1 MMVGRV
7 YKARK
12 LPATVEQNGWYE
24 TLPFPSAARR
34 VEGSLSADF
43 AVVGAGICGLTAAR
57 RLGEL
62 RPDASVAL
70 IEATR
75 VGFGTSGRNAG
86 FLLKGHSHGGEKDL
100 ELGKRNDRLCEAGLE
115 YIRKTVMHH
124 QIQCQWSD
132 WGRIYVASGA
142 PGETHLDHLAHG
154 LEGIGTAYRTVDRD
168 ELETITGT
176 RFYSRGI
183 RADGTALMQPA
194 ALMRGLGATLPVNV
208 TLYEESPVSEIHR
221 QNGVRLICSAGEV
234 QAKQV
239 ILANHVFA
247 EELGIARFRVVPIAL
262 YASLTRP
269 LTQDE
274 LPLVGGGAEFGLLP
288 SSPNGS
294 TVRLTQ
300 DGRVLMR
307 NTLNY
312 GRSKRYGEAEMT
324 AALVNHREGI
334 RRRWPDLA
342 DIELEGTW
350 GGILGF
356 TRNGGIVC
364 GEMAPGLHAVMTT
377 DAAPLTRG
385 AAAAK
390 LLAEQVCGVESALLQ
405 DLNRLPRAA
414 LLPPDPFLRMIVN
427 RRLHKNAT
435 EEAGEL

>member
-1 MMVGRV
+1 MVGRS

-12 LPATVEQNGWYE
+12 LPVDAEQNGWFSALSDP
-24 TLPFPSAARR
+24 LPARR
-34 VEGSLSADF
+34 IEGAVKVDF

-62 RPDASVAL
+62 QPDASVAL

-86 FLLKGHSHGGEKDL
+86 FLLKGHSHGGEKDMA
-100 ELGKRNDRLCEAGLE
+100 LGKRNDRLCEAGLE
-115 YIRKTVMHH
+115 YIRNTVMHH

-142 PGETHLDHLAHG
+142 PGETHLNHLADG
-154 LEGIGTAYRTVDRD
+154 LEGIGTAYSTVDRD
-168 ELETITGT
+168 EMESITGT

-194 ALMRGLGATLPVNV
+194 ALMRGLGATLPANV
-208 TLYEESPVSEIHR
+208 TLYEESPVSEIYR
-221 QNGVRLICSAGEV
+221 GDGVQLVCSEGEV
-234 QAKQV
+234 QAKQA

-247 EELGIARFRVVPIAL
+247 EELGIARFRVVPVSL

-269 LTQDE
+269 LTEEE
-274 LPLVGGGAEFGLLP
+274 LQLVGGGAEFGLLP

-300 DGRVLMR
+300 DGRILMR
-307 NTLNY
+307 NTLTY
-312 GRSKRYGEAEMT
+312 GRSKRFGAAEMAT
-324 AALVNHREGI
+324 ALANHREGI
-334 RRRWPDLA
+334 RRRWPDLV
-342 DIELEGTW
+342 DIELDGTW

-364 GEMAPGLHAVMTT
+364 GEMAPCLYAVMTT

-390 LLAEQVCGVESALLQ
+390 LLAEQICGVDSALLQ

-427 RRLHKNAT
+427 RRLHKNETA
-435 EEAGEL
+435 EANEL

>member
-1 MMVGRV
+1 MAGRA

-12 LPATVEQNGWYE
+12 LPADAEQNGWYAA
-24 TLPFPSAARR
+24 LPDPLPARR
-34 VEGSLSADF
+34 VEGSVSVDF

-62 RPDASVAL
+62 RPDDSVAL

-100 ELGKRNDRLCEAGLE
+100 ELGKSNDRLCEAGLE
-115 YIRKTVMHH
+115 YIRETVMHH

-154 LEGIGTAYRTVDRD
+154 LEGIGTEYSTVDQ
-168 ELETITGT
+168 EEMEAITGT

-183 RADGTALMQPA
+183 RADDGALMQPA
-194 ALMRGLGATLPVNV
+194 ALMRGLGSTMPANV

-221 QNGVRLICSAGEV
+221 GDGVRLVCAAGEV

-247 EELGIARFRVVPIAL
+247 EELGIARFRVVPITL

-269 LTQDE
+269 LAPEE

-300 DGRVLMR
+300 DGRILMR
-307 NTLNY
+307 NTMTY
-312 GRSKRYGEAEMT
+312 GRSKRFGAPEMT
-324 AALVNHREGI
+324 EALANHREGI

-342 DIELEGTW
+342 DIELDGTW

-356 TRNGGIVC
+356 TRNCGIVC
-364 GEMAPGLHAVMTT
+364 GEMALGLHAVMTT

-390 LLAEQVCGVESALLQ
+390 LLAERICGHDSALLQ
-405 DLNRLPRAA
+405 DLNRLPKAA

-427 RRLHKNAT
+427 RRLHKNET

>member
-1 MMVGRV
+1 MAGRV
-7 YKARK
+7 HRARK
-12 LPATVEQNGWYE
+12 LPETEEQNGWYAA
-24 TLPFPSAARR
+24 LPDPPPARR
-34 VEGSLSADF
+34 LEGTVTADF
-43 AVVGAGICGLTAAR
+43 AVVGAGVCGLTAAR

-62 RPDASVAL
+62 RPDDSIAL

-115 YIRKTVMHH
+115 YIRDTVMHH

-154 LEGIGTAYRTVDRD
+154 LEGIGTAYNMVEQD
-168 ELETITGT
+168 ELESITGT

-183 RADGTALMQPA
+183 RAGDTALMQPA
-194 ALMRGLGATLPVNV
+194 SLMRGLGTTMPANV
-208 TLYEESPVSEIHR
+208 TLYEESPVAEIHR
-221 QNGVRLICSAGEV
+221 GDGVRLVCSDGEV

-247 EELGIARFRVVPIAL
+247 EELGIARFRVVPITL

-269 LTQDE
+269 LTADE
-274 LPLVGGGAEFGLLP
+274 LPLVGGGGEFGLLP

-300 DGRVLMR
+300 DGRILMR
-307 NTLNY
+307 NTLTY
-312 GRSKRYGEAEMT
+312 GRSKRFGADEM
-324 AALVNHREGI
+324 AQALANHREGI

-342 DIELEGTW
+342 DIELDGTW

-390 LLAEQVCGVESALLQ
+390 LLAEQICGVESALLQ

-427 RRLHKNAT
+427 RRLHRHET

>member
-1 MMVGRV
+1 MVGRS

-12 LPATVEQNGWYE
+12 LPADAEQNGWFSALSDP
-24 TLPFPSAARR
+24 LPARR
-34 VEGSLSADF
+34 IEGAVKVDF

-62 RPDASVAL
+62 QPDASVAL

-86 FLLKGHSHGGEKDL
+86 FLLKGHSHGGEKDMA
-100 ELGKRNDRLCEAGLE
+100 LGKRNDRLCEAGLE
-115 YIRKTVMHH
+115 YIRNTVMHH

-142 PGETHLDHLAHG
+142 PGETHLNHLADG
-154 LEGIGTAYRTVDRD
+154 LEGIGTAYSTVDRD
-168 ELETITGT
+168 EMESITGT

-194 ALMRGLGATLPVNV
+194 ALMRGLGATLPANV
-208 TLYEESPVSEIHR
+208 TLYEESPVTEIYRGDGVQLVCSE
-221 QNGVRLICSAGEV
+221 GEV
-234 QAKQV
+234 QAKQA

-247 EELGIARFRVVPIAL
+247 EELGIARFRVVPVSL

-269 LTQDE
+269 LTEEE
-274 LPLVGGGAEFGLLP
+274 LQLVGGGAEFGLLP

-300 DGRVLMR
+300 DGRILMR
-307 NTLNY
+307 NTLTY
-312 GRSKRYGEAEMT
+312 GRSKRFGAAEMAT
-324 AALVNHREGI
+324 ALANHREGI
-334 RRRWPDLA
+334 RRRWPDLV
-342 DIELEGTW
+342 DIELDGTW

-364 GEMAPGLHAVMTT
+364 GEMAPSLYAVMTT

-390 LLAEQVCGVESALLQ
+390 LLAEQICGVDSALLQ

-427 RRLHKNAT
+427 RRLHKNETA
-435 EEAGEL
+435 EANEL

>member
-1 MMVGRV
+1 MAGRA

-12 LPATVEQNGWYE
+12 LPADAEQNGWYAA
-24 TLPFPSAARR
+24 LPDPLPARR
-34 VEGSLSADF
+34 VEGSVSVDF

-62 RPDASVAL
+62 RPHDSVAL

-100 ELGKRNDRLCEAGLE
+100 ELGKSNDRLCEAGLE
-115 YIRKTVMHH
+115 YIRETVMHH

-154 LEGIGTAYRTVDRD
+154 LEGIGTEYSTVDQ
-168 ELETITGT
+168 EEMEAITGT

-183 RADGTALMQPA
+183 RADDGALMQPA
-194 ALMRGLGATLPVNV
+194 ALMRGLGATMPANV

-221 QNGVRLICSAGEV
+221 GDGVRLVCAAGEV

-247 EELGIARFRVVPIAL
+247 EELGIARFRVVPITL

-269 LTQDE
+269 LTPEE

-300 DGRVLMR
+300 DGRILMR
-307 NTLNY
+307 NTMTY
-312 GRSKRYGEAEMT
+312 GRSKRFGAPEMT
-324 AALVNHREGI
+324 EALANHREGI

-342 DIELEGTW
+342 DIELDGTW

-356 TRNGGIVC
+356 TRNCGIVC
-364 GEMAPGLHAVMTT
+364 GEMALGLHAVMTT

-390 LLAEQVCGVESALLQ
+390 LLAERICGHDSALLQ
-405 DLNRLPRAA
+405 DLNRLPKAA

-427 RRLHKNAT
+427 RRLHKNET

>member
-1 MMVGRV
+1 MAGRA

-12 LPATVEQNGWYE
+12 LPADEEQNGWYAA
-24 TLPFPSAARR
+24 LPDPLPARR
-34 VEGSLSADF
+34 VEGSVSVDF

-62 RPDASVAL
+62 RPDDSVAL

-100 ELGKRNDRLCEAGLE
+100 ELGKSNDRLCEAGLE
-115 YIRKTVMHH
+115 YIRETVMHH

-154 LEGIGTAYRTVDRD
+154 LEGIGTEYSTVDR
-168 ELETITGT
+168 EEMETITGT

-183 RADGTALMQPA
+183 RADDGALMQPA
-194 ALMRGLGATLPVNV
+194 ALMRGLGATMPANV
-208 TLYEESPVSEIHR
+208 TLYEESPVSEIYR
-221 QNGVRLICSAGEV
+221 GDGVRLVCTAGEV

-247 EELGIARFRVVPIAL
+247 EELGIARFRVVPITL
-262 YASLTRP
+262 YARLTRP
-269 LTQDE
+269 LTPEE

-300 DGRVLMR
+300 DGRILMR
-307 NTLNY
+307 NTMTY
-312 GRSKRYGEAEMT
+312 GRSKRFGAPEMT
-324 AALVNHREGI
+324 EALANHREGI

-342 DIELEGTW
+342 DIELDGTW

-364 GEMAPGLHAVMTT
+364 GEMALGLHAVMTT

-390 LLAEQVCGVESALLQ
+390 LLAEQICGHDSALLK
-405 DLNRLPRAA
+405 DLNRLPKAA

-427 RRLHKNAT
+427 RRLHKNET

>member
-1 MMVGRV
+1 MAGRA

-12 LPATVEQNGWYE
+12 LPADEEQNGWYAA
-24 TLPFPSAARR
+24 LPDPRPARR
-34 VEGSLSADF
+34 VEGSVSVDF

-62 RPDASVAL
+62 RPDDSVAL

-100 ELGKRNDRLCEAGLE
+100 ELGKSNDRLCEAGLE
-115 YIRKTVMHH
+115 YIRETVMHH

-132 WGRIYVASGA
+132 WGRIYVVSGA

-154 LEGIGTAYRTVDRD
+154 LGVIGTEYSTVDR
-168 ELETITGT
+168 EEMEAITGT

-183 RADGTALMQPA
+183 RADDGALMQPA
-194 ALMRGLGATLPVNV
+194 ALMRGLGATMPANV

-221 QNGVRLICSAGEV
+221 GDGVRLVCAAGEV

-247 EELGIARFRVVPIAL
+247 EELGIARFRVVPITL

-269 LTQDE
+269 LTPEE

-300 DGRVLMR
+300 DGRILMR
-307 NTLNY
+307 NTMTY
-312 GRSKRYGEAEMT
+312 GRSKRFGAPEMT
-324 AALVNHREGI
+324 EALANHREGI

-342 DIELEGTW
+342 DIELDGTW

-364 GEMAPGLHAVMTT
+364 GEMALGLHAVMTT

-390 LLAEQVCGVESALLQ
+390 LLAEQICGHDSALLQ
-405 DLNRLPRAA
+405 DLNRLPKAA

-427 RRLHKNAT
+427 RRLHKNET